1 MSYTRVLS
9 WMHDRKSYA
18 FVKKAA
24 STTDA
29 NRDFW
34 AGYSAAIREGL
45 EFLRT
50 IEAEKEQSFGRIR

>member
-1 MSYTRVLS
+1 
-9 WMHDRKSYA
+9 MHDRKSYA